1 MMDQNGMF
9 AASLMDASSR
19 VYAAGAVER
28 MTAGDGP
35 GAEAARA
42 WSYGDLVEEAEV
54 RLMHLA
60 EAVAAGRPELFES
73 DTAWARELHVAH
85 GVPDEVLPSMLG
97 GLRDELRENL
107 PPDSATLTTA
117 AIERALSRASAPCT
131 PTPSHM
137 DPAAP
142 FAEDTARFL
151 LAVLEGRVEDA
162 TDIVLDVQARGA
174 TLNEIHSHVLGR
186 AQAEM
191 GRMWQAGEIHVADE
205 HLGSRVVEDVLVLL
219 RARMPRA
226 TKHGKRVLVA
236 AISGNLH
243 DIGARM
249 IADQFAE
256 AGWDALFLGSDVPGV
271 DLARAAVDHQV
282 DLVALSL
289 GTSLNLR
296 ATARE
301 VEAIREATD
310 GSVPILVGGRPF
322 REHADLHEAVGAD
335 ASSAS
340 AQGALEEAAKL
351 VGLGAP

>member
-1 MMDQNGMF
+1 MMDENGMF
-9 AASLMDASSR
+9 AASLMDASAR
-19 VYAAGAVER
+19 AYAAGAVDR
-28 MTAGDGP
+28 MTSGDGP
-35 GAEAARA
+35 AAEAARA
-42 WSYGDLVEEAEV
+42 WNYGELVQEAEV
-54 RLMHLA
+54 RLKHLA
-60 EAVAAGRPELFES
+60 EAVAVGRPELFEA

-85 GVPDEVLPSMLG
+85 GVPDEVLPSMLT
-97 GLRDELRENL
+97 GLRDELGDNL
-107 PPDSATLTTA
+107 PPDSARLTTA
-117 AIERALSRASAPCT
+117 ALDRAMVAARAPSA
-131 PTPSHM
+131 PTPSYM

-151 LAVLEGRVEDA
+151 LAVLEGRTEDA

-174 TLNEIHSHVLGR
+174 SLNEIHSHVLGR

-205 HLGSRVVEDVLVLL
+205 HLGSRVVEDLLVLL

-226 TKHGKRVLVA
+226 AKHGKRVLVA

-301 VEAIREATD
+301 VEAIREATA
-310 GSVPILVGGRPF
+310 GAVPILVGGRPF
-322 REHADLHEAVGAD
+322 RNNDDLHAAVGAD

-340 AQGALEEAAKL
+340 ARGAMEEAAKL
-351 VGLGAP
+351 VGLGD